1 MYIYI
6 VLMLV
11 FAVIPSVILLY
22 ILRDKIVF
30 KNLAIALVVLFFIG
44 VVWDQI
50 SVRLGIWTFSE
61 DKIVGNLFGIP
72 IEEYLFFIFVP
83 LLVISVYT
91 LINKIMKKYTF
102 INF

>member
-91 LINKIMKKYTF
+91 LINKIMKK
-102 INF
+102 

>member
-6 VLMLV
+6 ALMLV
-11 FAVIPSVILLY
+11 FAVIPSIILLY
-22 ILRDKIVF
+22 VLRDRIVL
-30 KNLAIALVVLFFIG
+30 KNLAIALVILFFIG

-50 SVRLGIWTFSE
+50 SVKLGIWNFSD

-83 LLVISVYT
+83 LLVIAVYT
-91 LINKIMKKYTF
+91 LINKIMKK
-102 INF
+102 